1 VFAKVVKRDKSATK
15 TLKKSNREQHTGRV
29 WKRTGIRQGNV
40 YRVWIPARLSEN
52 GKRCRWFFATKAEAE
67 KFILQTKRQGSV
79 QLAELGV
86 EEKHV
91 LGVIRQS
98 EKYEPTLL
106 FEAWRRFEKEGTG
119 ENGNLT
125 VQELA
130 EKFVAR
136 QKAEGRS
143 ARTVIDDRWRLQ
155 TPSNS
160 RAIPKLRQIDLAWPI
175 WRKPFGSGGNR
186 VWLNE
191 YLPALKSS
199 ATMSRIKSEG
209 AVCSPVCVLMERWAT

>member
-1 VFAKVVKRDKSATK
+1 MLSGLDTCKIVRERETVPTVFRNESR
-15 TLKKSNREQHTGRV
+15 SG
-29 WKRTGIRQGNV
+29 
-40 YRVWIPARLSEN
+40 
-52 GKRCRWFFATKAEAE
+52 

-79 QLAELGV
+79 QLGELGV

-106 FEAWRRFEKEGTG
+106 LEAWRRFEKEGTG

-143 ARTVIDDRWRLQ
+143 ARTVIDDRWRLNAM
-155 TPSNS
+155 TK
-160 RAIPKLRQIDLAWPI
+160 AMGHLR
-175 WRKPFGSGGNR
+175 
-186 VWLNE
+186 V
-191 YLPALKSS
+191 
-199 ATMSRIKSEG
+199 G
-209 AVCSPVCVLMERWAT
+209 AVKRADILAFTPDILGSVNVPLEPATIKLLKPLATAGATIAVADSMDFR

>member
-1 VFAKVVKRDKSATK
+1 MEAHWYKA
-15 TLKKSNREQHTGRV
+15 REC
-29 WKRTGIRQGNV
+29 
-40 YRVWIPARLSEN
+40 YRVWIPARLSEH
-52 GKRCRWFFATKAEAE
+52 GKRCRRFFATKTEAE

-98 EKYEPTLL
+98 EKYTPTLL
-106 FEAWRRFEKEGTG
+106 LEAWRHFEKEGTG

-125 VQELA
+125 VQELT

-143 ARTVIDDRWRLQ
+143 ARTVIDDRWRLNAM
-155 TPSNS
+155 T
-160 RAIPKLRQIDLAWPI
+160 KTMGHLR
-175 WRKPFGSGGNR
+175 
-186 VWLNE
+186 V
-191 YLPALKSS
+191 
-199 ATMSRIKSEG
+199 G
-209 AVCSPVCVLMERWAT
+209 AVKRADILRYMEGIAPGTNRRSHHKTLRKLSRSVHDPQPVGKEAMAELTTVSAYGA

>member
-1 VFAKVVKRDKSATK
+1 MEAHWYKA
-15 TLKKSNREQHTGRV
+15 REC
-29 WKRTGIRQGNV
+29 
-40 YRVWIPARLSEN
+40 YRIWIPARLSEN
-52 GKRCRWFFATKAEAE
+52 GKRCRRFFATKAEAE

-106 FEAWRRFEKEGTG
+106 LEAWRRFEKEGTG

-143 ARTVIDDRWRLQ
+143 ARTVIDDRWRLNAM
-155 TPSNS
+155 TK
-160 RAIPKLRQIDLAWPI
+160 AMGHLR
-175 WRKPFGSGGNR
+175 
-186 VWLNE
+186 V
-191 YLPALKSS
+191 
-199 ATMSRIKSEG
+199 G
-209 AVCSPVCVLMERWAT
+209 AVKRADILAFTPDILGSVNVPLEPATIKLLKPLATAGATIAVADSMDFR